1 MQKPLAL
8 AVVAAGMLVGGSFF
22 SDPAWPQ
29 KAPKSCT
36 EAYRACSG
44 QSATVPKECD
54 EQKKWCITTG
64 TFEDPKTKALH
75 MGLIK
80 K

>member
-1 MQKPLAL
+1 MQNRLAIAAVAGVML
-8 AVVAAGMLVGGSFF
+8 AGGIVGSGS
-22 SDPAWPQ
+22 AWSQ
-29 KAPKSCT
+29 KAPRTCT

-44 QSATVPKECD
+44 QAPVVPKECD
-54 EQKKWCITTG
+54 EQKKWCMTTG

-75 MGLIK
+75 MSLVK